1 MMSWREGC
9 SDVGMMSRR
18 EGWSDVRVMSW
29 RGSKRCKDDVMEGG
43 LE

>member
-1 MMSWREGC
+1 MMSWREGW
-9 SDVGMMSRR
+9 SDVGVMSRR

-29 RGSKRCKDDVMEGG
+29 RGSKRCKGDFMERG